1 MSFLKGSKL
10 YSILHLKCPFCH
22 EGEFFLSHP
31 YDLSQV
37 GDLHTACPVCHRKYE
52 KEPGFYYGAMFVS
65 YAIGIAFSLLC
76 FGITWW
82 FAPHLSIWGFMG
94 VVVGLTIL
102 AAPYMYALSKI
113 MWANMFFSY
122 QGVGKGTTP

>member
-22 EGEFFLSHP
+22 EGDFFLSHP

-102 AAPYMYALSKI
+102 AAPYLYALSKI

-122 QGVGKGTTP
+122 QGAGKGTPS

>member
-1 MSFLKGSKL
+1 MALLKGSKL

-31 YDLSQV
+31 YDLKHA
-37 GDLHTACPVCHRKYE
+37 GDLHEACPICHRKYE

-65 YAIGIAFSLLC
+65 YAIGIAFSLAC

-82 FAPHLSIWGFMG
+82 IAPHLSIWGFMI
-94 VVVGLTIL
+94 VVVGLMVL
-102 AAPYMYALSKI
+102 AAPYLYALSKI

-122 QGVGKGTTP
+122 QGAGKGTTP